1 MKRNLFEEISEG
13 FDALAMCH
21 AGKVSLRLVE
31 HNLFLGFLSHDIAN
45 HPERLKTVDAT
56 VVRRLQ
62 SLVGHIDVEPCR
74 QKMSKPRQ

>member
-31 HNLFLGFLSHDIAN
+31 LNLFLEFLSRDIAN
-45 HPERLKTVDAT
+45 HPERLKIVDAT
-56 VVRRLQ
+56 LVQRLQ
-62 SLVGHIDVEPCR
+62 SLVGHIDVDLDAALPPKDE
-74 QKMSKPRQ
+74 

>member
-21 AGKVSLRLVE
+21 AAKVSLRLVE
-31 HNLFLGFLSHDIAN
+31 HNLFLGFLSRDIAN
-45 HPERLKTVDAT
+45 HPERLQTEDAP

-62 SLVGHIDVEPCR
+62 SLVGHIDVDLDGDMPT
-74 QKMSKPRQ
+74 KDV